1 MEKLW
6 WKSNWKS
13 VVATSIRL
21 RFASLWAQV
30 CGSSLVCRQQYP
42 RRKWRQ
48 RVAAIYREPRIPI
61 SETFQ
66 LGADGVTVNFL
77 FIKLDV
83 SGIPFFLSFP
93 PLANPRFPFSQI
105 QRNRPPELSRKL
117 SRVYLCG
124 NNKIC
129 IACTFLKIYPL
140 HLSVKNC
147 STFFNSI
154 SFDHSLVLMIHFFPF
169 NPSKSIGR
177 EKEWVRERARE
188 RFLSTK
194 EWNAGMFEARRWVT
208 RNEIRLKGGAK
219 RERGVFPRRI
229 STSSVAP
236 YIHLAEKP
244 RRRLDSRISF
254 PRRRSRPDG
263 NGADKFPDSDEDR
276 SPFLMNSYGRC
287 TEISFKV

>member
-105 QRNRPPELSRKL
+105 QRNRPPEQFRKL
-117 SRVYLCG
+117 SRVYLYG

-147 STFFNSI
+147 STSFNSI

-177 EKEWVRERARE
+177 EKERVSEWESERERDFSPQRNGTPACSKRGDGLRETKSGWKAARNVNAAY
-188 RFLSTK
+188 FL
-194 EWNAGMFEARRWVT
+194 
-208 RNEIRLKGGAK
+208 
-219 RERGVFPRRI
+219 GVFPRRR
-229 STSSVAP
+229 SP
-236 YIHLAEKP
+236 
-244 RRRLDSRISF
+244 RISI
-254 PRRRSRPDG
+254 SRKNRVAASIREYLSRDDDLARMEMGPI
-263 NGADKFPDSDEDR
+263 NFRIPTRIVRHFWWIVMAVVQR
-276 SPFLMNSYGRC
+276 
-287 TEISFKV
+287 